1 MPINPDAMM
10 LDDGES
16 GGRKRA
22 TAPVPTPVA
31 TPPKTIVATTPSATV
46 AAASAAG
53 KSGDYSNLNKIIKDP
68 EAYEAF
74 KDARAE
80 RIKADRIA
88 STPAKKS
95 VAQPVAAPVQV
106 PTPAPPTPD
115 PAPVKSTPVT
125 PSSVSSAASAAATPA
140 ATPAATATTPVKVAP
155 IDTILFD
162 DSLVSEDFMFD
173 LIFEN
178 IGGHELINIARND
191 IVNGQTVSY
200 QPIKNLTS
208 IQEQYNPNNII
219 SLQETSVK
227 YFDNYPIKFDNKIP
241 NVGNGPF
248 GNNVYLNNLTGD
260 ILIDLVNLEPDEQV
274 EVQIVI
280 SGTIYST
287 EF

>member
-1 MPINPDAMM
+1 MRLNPDRMM
-10 LDDGES
+10 LDDGEVR
-16 GGRKRA
+16 GAKEA
-22 TAPVPTPVA
+22 AVPTPVA
-31 TPPKTIVATTPSATV
+31 APTKTLTTPTPSPTV

-53 KSGDYSNLNKIIKDP
+53 KSGDYSSLNKIIKDP
-68 EAYEAF
+68 EAYQAF

-88 STPAKKS
+88 SAPEKKS
-95 VAQPVAAPVQV
+95 VPQPVAAPVQV
-106 PTPAPPTPD
+106 PTPAPSTPA
-115 PAPVKSTPVT
+115 PAPVKPTPIT
-125 PSSVSSAASAAATPA
+125 PSSISPAASPTAAVAVTMPTP
-140 ATPAATATTPVKVAP
+140 PVKVAP

-173 LIFEN
+173 LIFED

-219 SLQETSVK
+219 SLQETSGK
-227 YFDNYPIKFDNKIP
+227 YFDNYAIKFDNKIP

-260 ILIDLVNLEPDEQV
+260 ILIDLINLEPDEQV

-280 SGTIYST
+280 SGTIYTT
-287 EF
+287 EFE